1 MADHHPDSSQAG
13 HDHAGH
19 TAYGRLAAM
28 TILSFLAMYALMYAM
43 VDKAANIHPSLNQA
57 YMAGLMTA
65 PMIVFELLL
74 MRMMYPRKALNRA
87 LLAGSMIIGVLCFAG
102 IRQQWLIGDR
112 EFLASMI
119 PHHSGAIL
127 MCGKAPVRDPE
138 IRRLCAT
145 IIQGQ
150 QREIEQMDAMLS
162 RGR

>member
-1 MADHHPDSSQAG
+1 MADHHTA

-19 TAYGRLAAM
+19 APYTRLAAM
-28 TILSFLAMYALMYAM
+28 AVLSFLAMYGLMYAM
-43 VDKAANIHPSLNQA
+43 VDKASNIHPSLNQA

-65 PMIVFELLL
+65 PMVALELVL
-74 MRMMYPRKALNRA
+74 MGMMYPRKGLNRS
-87 LLAGSMIIGVLCFAG
+87 LLGLSCVFGLLCFIG

-145 IIQGQ
+145 IIEGQ
-150 QREIEQMDAMLS
+150 QREIGQMDALLT

>member
-1 MADHHPDSSQAG
+1 MAEHHTA
-13 HDHAGH
+13 HDHAGL
-19 TAYGRLAAM
+19 ASYGRLAAM
-28 TILSFLAMYALMYAM
+28 AALSFLAMYGLMYAM
-43 VDKAANIHPSLNQA
+43 VDKASNIHPSLNQA

-65 PMIVFELLL
+65 PMVVFELML
-74 MRMMYPRKALNRA
+74 MGMMYPRKGLNRG
-87 LLAGSMIIGVLCFAG
+87 LLGLSVVVGVLCFVG

-145 IIQGQ
+145 IIEGQ
-150 QREIEQMDAMLS
+150 QREIEQMDSLLA
-162 RGR
+162 RDR

>member
-65 PMIVFELLL
+65 P
-74 MRMMYPRKALNRA
+74 
-87 LLAGSMIIGVLCFAG
+87 AGPLQETGNPFRRTHLDYGFH
-102 IRQQWLIGDR
+102 W
-112 EFLASMI
+112 
-119 PHHSGAIL
+119 
-127 MCGKAPVRDPE
+127 PE
-138 IRRLCAT
+138 IDAQVQTGRTYNSFQLAAV
-145 IIQGQ
+145 QGLFHPQ
-150 QREIEQMDAMLS
+150 TQVPVY
-162 RGR
+162 